1 MNRDRFIT
9 RLIPLKYIDAEAI
22 TNTLKPLVSKDANMV
37 AYAPTNTIILTDS
50 ASNIRRI
57 LSILDSIDVETY
69 REELAVLNLEHA
81 DAATLASQLAEIYGA
96 ENVTAAQ
103 PARRRTGRATTPT
116 QPGAG
121 RNPPRIITDDR
132 TNSLIVLASRSRLEE
147 IRDLVLRLDVPVTGT
162 GRIHVYYLKH
172 ADAEELTQTLNAL
185 LSGQAAAPAAP
196 RPGGQTPQALRSAVS
211 ALADGVTVT
220 SDVGT
225 NSLVIQGSKEAYA
238 TLAAVIDKLDI
249 PRPQVLVEA
258 LIMEVSVGNNEELG
272 FNGLATIFKGD
283 TQYTIGSLTDSQAR
297 PSVFGDITG
306 TSSGVGTDGDDG
318 TDGMD
323 GTDAGTD
330 GIGDDGGVSTT
341 VGKFAESA
349 VSNLVA
355 AASRNTI
362 AVDPVSGAITGGTLI
377 AGIIRASANI
387 AGSNILSA
395 PHILTSDNEEAE
407 IKIGSNIPIVTS
419 RVQSA
424 AGQELGLATSQNIE
438 RRDIGVTLRV
448 TPQITEGN
456 TLRLD
461 IFQEITAI
469 DPASSAITGDP
480 QEVGV
485 SLSSRKVENTVVVF
499 DQQTVVIGGLIGD
512 EYRDTVNK
520 VPWLGDIPILGWG
533 FKSTRRELQKVNL
546 LVFLTPHVIRESE
559 DLEYQSIR
567 KREEFRRRSKG
578 GLMDPRK
585 DKEQTADVD
594 AVDEMGIPRAFRGK
608 RNPARDQ
615 MRVLEEQYPL
625 ERMLEIEEN
634 RRQERD
640 TEAEGEPEAGL
651 RYRLEIGAYDDEGS
665 AMAALTELV
674 DAGYEGRLVSAPA
687 ADGVLYELH
696 VGPYQ
701 SLDDAERVGDV
712 LRKAFKLDSAVVV
725 ERPE

>member
-1 MNRDRFIT
+1 MD
-9 RLIPLKYIDAEAI
+9 D
-22 TNTLKPLVSKDANMV
+22 
-37 AYAPTNTIILTDS
+37 
-50 ASNIRRI
+50 
-57 LSILDSIDVETY
+57 
-69 REELAVLNLEHA
+69 
-81 DAATLASQLAEIYGA
+81 GA
-96 ENVTAAQ
+96 
-103 PARRRTGRATTPT
+103 
-116 QPGAG
+116 
-121 RNPPRIITDDR
+121 
-132 TNSLIVLASRSRLEE
+132 
-147 IRDLVLRLDVPVTGT
+147 
-162 GRIHVYYLKH
+162 
-172 ADAEELTQTLNAL
+172 
-185 LSGQAAAPAAP
+185 
-196 RPGGQTPQALRSAVS
+196 
-211 ALADGVTVT
+211 
-220 SDVGT
+220 
-225 NSLVIQGSKEAYA
+225 
-238 TLAAVIDKLDI
+238 
-249 PRPQVLVEA
+249 
-258 LIMEVSVGNNEELG
+258 
-272 FNGLATIFKGD
+272 
-283 TQYTIGSLTDSQAR
+283 
-297 PSVFGDITG
+297 
-306 TSSGVGTDGDDG
+306 DDG
-318 TDGMD
+318 TD
-323 GTDAGTD
+323 
-330 GIGDDGGVSTT
+330 DGGVRTT

-377 AGIIRASANI
+377 AGLIRASANI
-387 AGSNILSA
+387 AGANILSA

-407 IKIGSNIPIVTS
+407 IKIGDNIPIVTS

-424 AGQELGLATSQNIE
+424 AGQETALATSQNIE

-448 TPQITEGN
+448 TPQITEGD

-469 DPASSAITGDP
+469 NLAASAITGDP
-480 QEVGV
+480 EEVGV
-485 SLSSRKVENTVVVF
+485 SLSSRKVENTVVVY
-499 DQQTVVIGGLIGD
+499 DRQTVVIGGLVGD
-512 EYRDTVNK
+512 EYSDSVNK
-520 VPWLGDIPILGWG
+520 VPWLGDIPILGWA
-533 FKSTRRELQKVNL
+533 FKSTERTLKKVNL
-546 LVFLTPHVIRESE
+546 LVFLTPHIIRDSD
-559 DLEYQSIR
+559 DLEYESIR

-578 GLMDPRK
+578 AMRDPRK
-585 DKEQTADVD
+585 DKKQTADVD
-594 AVDEMGIPRAFRGK
+594 AVDDMGIPRAFRGK